1 MLVSRCFGLCALCS
15 RVVHSSGGRRAAR
28 RTLAGHAGAEYVHV
42 TQVRHGGTV
51 APTRL
56 YHSDL
61 GHLYGTESVQR
72 HVRRLVEEFG
82 DISQMLQLSHLSESD
97 RKVLLKKHAEL
108 LPVADAFESTEQ
120 ALKDLE
126 EVTSLLHGSAAA
138 EDEDEQLT
146 QLLKEEEEQISCR
159 VMALRKDLVKALV
172 PIDPLDSSNILLEVV
187 SGRTTGGDICQQFT
201 KEMFDMY
208 QGFAFYKNW
217 DFELLNYTPAE
228 YGGLHHAAVRIAG
241 DNVYRHLKHEG
252 GTHRVQRI
260 PEVGLSSR
268 IQRIHTGTM
277 TVIVLPQP
285 AELDID
291 LDPKD
296 LRIDTF
302 RSRGAGGQ
310 SVNTT
315 DSAVR
320 VVHLPTGKTCPSG
333 SQATPGGSGV
343 VSYKHR
349 VLLPSSFRIDPTLQ
363 TGTTAECQQTR
374 SQLQNRD
381 TAMRVLRARLY
392 QGILGKETEQRHV
405 ARKQQVGT
413 RSQSERIR
421 TYNFSQDRVTD
432 HRTGYVTRDIK
443 EFMRGGEAL
452 CDLIGHVLEHAER
465 EALLEAVRSRG
476 VKPD

>member
-1 MLVSRCFGLCALCS
+1 MLVTRWFRLCSLCS
-15 RVVHSSGGRRAAR
+15 RVCHSSRGRRR
-28 RTLAGHAGAEYVHV
+28 GGWMTLAGHSLLANITEVPHCA
-42 TQVRHGGTV
+42 TL
-51 APTRL
+51 ASTRL
-56 YHSDL
+56 CHSDV
-61 GHLYGTESVQR
+61 GDLYKHESVQR
-72 HVRRLVEEFG
+72 HMQQVMEEYT
-82 DISQMLQLSHLSESD
+82 DLRNKLELPHLSEAD
-97 RKVLLKKHAEL
+97 RKVLIKKHTEL
-108 LPVADAFESTEQ
+108 LPLANRFLSIKEAM
-120 ALKDLE
+120 KDHE
-126 EVTSLLHGSAAA
+126 EVCLLLNASDGTKV
-138 EDEDEQLT
+138 EDEQLT
-146 QLLKEEEEQISCR
+146 ELLKEEEAQISSKILT
-159 VMALRKDLVKALV
+159 LRKDLIRALV
-172 PIDPLDSSNILLEVV
+172 PTDSLDTSSVLLEVV

-208 QGFAFYKNW
+208 QGFACFKNW
-217 DFELLNYTPAE
+217 DFDVYNYTPAE
-228 YGGLHHAAVRIAG
+228 YGGLHHAAMRIAG

-268 IQRIHTGTM
+268 MQRIHTGTM
-277 TVIVLPQP
+277 AVIILPQP
-285 AELDID
+285 VEFDVHVD
-291 LDPKD
+291 TKD

-320 VVHLPTGKTCPSG
+320 IVHLPTG
-333 SQATPGGSGV
+333 
-343 VSYKHR
+343 
-349 VLLPSSFRIDPTLQ
+349 I
-363 TGTTAECQQTR
+363 TAECQQTR

-392 QGILGKETEQRHV
+392 QSMASKETKERHT

-443 EFMRGGEAL
+443 EFMKGGEAL
-452 CDLIGHVLEHAER
+452 DDLISDLLEHAEM
-465 EALLEAVRSRG
+465 EAVLELVQNSSACRNPSA
-476 VKPD
+476 V

>member
-1 MLVSRCFGLCALCS
+1 MLVSRCFRLCSSCS
-15 RVVHSSGGRRAAR
+15 RVVPARRAAW
-28 RTLAGHAGAEYVHV
+28 RTLAGHPAVAHEHV
-42 TQVRHGGTV
+42 TQVQRWGTV
-51 APTRL
+51 APKRP

-61 GHLYGTESVQR
+61 GDLYGTECVQR
-72 HVRRLVEEFG
+72 HVRQLVEEFR
-82 DISQMLQLSHLSESD
+82 DVSKMLQLSHLSESD
-97 RKVLLKKHAEL
+97 RKALLNKHAEL
-108 LPVADAFESTEQ
+108 LPVAHVFESTER

-126 EVTSLLHGSAAA
+126 EVTSLLHGSAATK
-138 EDEDEQLT
+138 DEDEQLT

-159 VMALRKDLVKALV
+159 VKALRKDLVKALM
-172 PIDPLDSSNILLEVV
+172 PIDPLDTSNILLEVV

-208 QGFAFYKNW
+208 QGFALYNNW

-228 YGGLHHAAVRIAG
+228 YGGLHHAAVTIAG
-241 DNVYRHLKHEG
+241 DNVYRRLKHEG

-268 IQRIHTGTM
+268 MQRIHTGTM
-277 TVIVLPQP
+277 TVIILPQP
-285 AELDID
+285 AEFDID

-320 VVHLPTGKTCPSG
+320 IVHLP
-333 SQATPGGSGV
+333 
-343 VSYKHR
+343 
-349 VLLPSSFRIDPTLQ
+349 

-392 QGILGKETEQRHV
+392 QGIMGKETEQRHI

-452 CDLIGHVLEHAER
+452 HDLIGHVLEHAER
-465 EALLEAVRSRG
+465 EALLEVVRSKSG
-476 VKPD
+476 KPAESGQFVD